1 MAIELPVSGETS
13 GVAMLLLPEDFTLT
27 IIDVPT
33 GKRTETTR
41 QLSDLDESAL
51 KEVGN
56 IITGAYLT
64 IFSDMTRLALVGRLP
79 ILIRDTFEHVIS
91 QARRTFLEDGE
102 DVLVGEVELAFESAT
117 FKGYFLL
124 LLRQSKKILDSL
136 LASQRSGPGY
146 GNYCCCRTLCI
157 TV

>member
-1 MAIELPVSGETS
+1 MAIELPVKGQTS
-13 GVAMLLLPEDFTLT
+13 GVAMLVLPEDFTLT
-27 IIDVPT
+27 IIDVLT

-41 QLSDLDESAL
+41 QLSGLEESAL

-56 IITGAYLT
+56 VITGAYLT
-64 IFSDMTRLALVGRLP
+64 ILSDMTGLALVGRLP
-79 ILIRDTFEHVIS
+79 ILIRNTFEDVIS
-91 QARRTFLEDGE
+91 QARRTFLENGE

-136 LASQRSGPGY
+136 L
-146 GNYCCCRTLCI
+146 
-157 TV
+157 